1 MSNKIS
7 NAMVL
12 EAVEA
17 MREKTTKTRK
27 FRETV
32 ELQLSLKDYD
42 PQKDKRFV
50 GSVRLPHVPR
60 PNLKLCIIAD
70 AKHEEEIKKNNVDI
84 EYTSLDNLKK
94 FNKDKKLIKKWA
106 KSYSILLASDSVLKK
121 VPVVCGPI
129 LNRIQRFPQVVSHNE
144 PLAGKVDDFRAS
156 VKFQLKKVTCLAT
169 AVGNVEMSN
178 DELKTNIMMSLNFLA
193 SLLKRGWHNIKTI
206 TIKTTMGAP
215 VKIL

>member
-1 MSNKIS
+1 MSGKLT
-7 NAMVL
+7 NAQVL
-12 EAVEA
+12 EAVQQL
-17 MREKTTKTRK
+17 RENTKERK

-50 GSVRLPHVPR
+50 GSVRLPNVPR

-144 PLAGKVDDFRAS
+144 PLAAKVEDFRAS

-169 AVGNVEMSN
+169 AVGNVEMTD
-178 DELKTNIMMSLNFLA
+178 DELKTNILMSLNFLA

-206 TIKTTMGAP
+206 TIKSTMGKP
-215 VKIL
+215 VKLL

>member
-1 MSNKIS
+1 MSGKLT

-12 EAVEA
+12 EAVEQ
-17 MREKTTKTRK
+17 MRTGIKERK

-50 GSVRLPHVPR
+50 GSVRLPNVPR

-144 PLAGKVDDFRAS
+144 PLAAKVEDFRAS

-169 AVGNVEMSN
+169 AVGNVEMTD

-206 TIKTTMGAP
+206 TIKSTMGKP
-215 VKIL
+215 VKLI